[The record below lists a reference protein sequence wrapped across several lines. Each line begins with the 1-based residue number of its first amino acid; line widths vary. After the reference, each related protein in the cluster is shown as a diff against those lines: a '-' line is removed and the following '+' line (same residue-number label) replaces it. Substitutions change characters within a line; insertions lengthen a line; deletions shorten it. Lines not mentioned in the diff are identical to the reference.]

1 MNEMPGS
8 EIWHRAP
15 DGHLFAAVHSLR
27 LIVRISGGYTRYLIL
42 ERGAHGKKGRDTML
56 ASGTEANVNAA
67 MIAARRAAMR
77 ISAMLDERKKQ
88 RLLAGVAAL

>member
-1 MNEMPGS
+1 
-8 EIWHRAP
+8 
-15 DGHLFAAVHSLR
+15 
-27 LIVRISGGYTRYLIL
+27 
-42 ERGAHGKKGRDTML
+42 ML